1 MGYYTRFK
9 LETNDPE
16 VMEELLKKE
25 IRSYGETFDYLF
37 DIDGDSYDSYKWYD
51 HELDMKEV
59 SKGFPGV
66 LFTLKGEGEEAGD
79 LWVKYFKDGKMQSC
93 PAKIVFDSYDES
105 KLR

>member
-25 IRSYGETFDYLF
+25 IRSYGKTFDYLF
-37 DIDGDSYDSYKWYD
+37 DIDGDSYDCYKWYD
-51 HELDMKEV
+51 HETDMKEV
-59 SKGFPGV
+59 SKEFPGV
-66 LFTLKGEGEEAGD
+66 LFTLRGEGEESGD
-79 LWVKYFKDGKMQSC
+79 LWLKYFKDGKMQSC